1 MKGGITATTAADGR
15 VYILGTQDS
24 GKPYI
29 KLETAPG
36 SGEFTNWIDLNGW
49 MKGGITATLPMAGNY
64 FAMLAPYLP
73 MRLQTRSRAMSAWG
87 SEEAKSAPQATQLT
101 RASSCRRQQKIRR
114 AGSPSPQMPS
124 A

>member
-1 MKGGITATTAADGR
+1 MTDFVALRRGAWLLTLMALLAATFAAIEPAGAMSVQTPTDR

-49 MKGGITATLPMAGNY
+49 MKGGITATTAADGL
-64 FAMLAPYLP
+64 
-73 MRLQTRSRAMSAWG
+73 RLHPRNPRQRQALHQTRRPPPAA
-87 SEEAKSAPQATQLT
+87 
-101 RASSCRRQQKIRR
+101 ASSPTGSTST
-114 AGSPSPQMPS
+114 AG
-124 A
+124 